1 MIDSQVLSFFVLAV
15 ASIAS
20 ALGVILFRNAVH
32 SALSLILTLLF
43 LALFYLQLGAMF
55 IAVVQIL
62 IYAGAIMVLFLFVV
76 TMLASEAR
84 DTRLTDRI
92 PWQRGV
98 AATLGLILVGALSY
112 LLFTG
117 TPTIDAA
124 RTTGPNGLAHVV
136 LLQGDT
142 QAFGLAL
149 FHGFSFP
156 FEVTSLLIVVAI
168 LGAMVLGR
176 KGVIGGM
183 HMSSNLTWYLVVS
196 AIIFTIGV
204 TGVLIRRNPLII
216 FMSIELM
223 LNAVNLSFIAFSHY
237 LNSVDGQM
245 FVFLVLTVA
254 AAEVVVGLAIIVSI
268 FRTRR
273 DIDVDDMNILRG

>member
-1 MIDSQVLSFFVLAV
+1 MNPQILSFFVLAV

-20 ALGVILFRNAVH
+20 ALGVIIFRNAVH

-76 TMLASEAR
+76 TMLASESR
-84 DTRLTDRI
+84 ETELPDRI
-92 PWQRGV
+92 PWQRGI
-98 AATLGLILVGALSY
+98 AATLGFMLVGVLSY

-117 TPTIDAA
+117 ASID
-124 RTTGPNGLAHVV
+124 TGAKTSGANSLSHIVAT
-136 LLQGDT
+136 QGDA

-149 FHGFSFP
+149 FHGFAFP

-176 KGVIGGM
+176 
-183 HMSSNLTWYLVVS
+183 
-196 AIIFTIGV
+196 
-204 TGVLIRRNPLII
+204 
-216 FMSIELM
+216 
-223 LNAVNLSFIAFSHY
+223 
-237 LNSVDGQM
+237 
-245 FVFLVLTVA
+245 
-254 AAEVVVGLAIIVSI
+254 
-268 FRTRR
+268 
-273 DIDVDDMNILRG
+273 RG

>member
-1 MIDSQVLSFFVLAV
+1 MIDTQVLSFFVLAV
-15 ASIAS
+15 ASTAS
-20 ALGVILFRNAVH
+20 AIGVIIFKNAVH

-76 TMLASEAR
+76 TMLASEAS
-84 DTRLTDRI
+84 DTELPDRI
-92 PWQRGV
+92 PWQRGI

-117 TPTIDAA
+117 TAIDASA
-124 RTTGPNGLAHVV
+124 KASGANSLSLVV
-136 LLQGDT
+136 NTQGDP

-149 FHGFSFP
+149 FHGFAFP

-176 KGVIGGM
+176 KG
-183 HMSSNLTWYLVVS
+183 
-196 AIIFTIGV
+196 
-204 TGVLIRRNPLII
+204 
-216 FMSIELM
+216 
-223 LNAVNLSFIAFSHY
+223 
-237 LNSVDGQM
+237 
-245 FVFLVLTVA
+245 
-254 AAEVVVGLAIIVSI
+254 
-268 FRTRR
+268 
-273 DIDVDDMNILRG
+273 